1 MAECVIKDKGGYFQI
16 IDFNLEAEDFHD
28 ICQKIEDSLQSQK
41 QDLLLSL
48 ASVGVLYSSHLAM
61 LVRIHQLMH
70 KNNLRFVISDISSEI
85 KNLLQ
90 ITQLDSIFSTYETL
104 EDFKSSL
111 TPNEGKAQPSKIV
124 FEWQITKTDK
134 DVADVVCKGNMF
146 AGEQLNKLQE
156 SISDFFSINFDFSN
170 LQSMDSASIAL
181 LDKLADNHTIS
192 VAGANEELIEQFR
205 QKLIY
210 GKMKLL

>member
-1 MAECVIKDKGGYFQI
+1 MAECTIKDNDGYFQI
-16 IDFNLEAEDFHD
+16 INFNLEADDFHD
-28 ICQKIEDSLQSQK
+28 IFQKIEDALLVKK
-41 QDLLLSL
+41 QDLLFSL
-48 ASVGVLYSSHLAM
+48 ATVGVLYSSHLAM

-70 KNNLRFVISDISSEI
+70 KNNLRFVISDISAEI

-90 ITQLDSIFSTYETL
+90 ITQLDSIFSTYETVD
-104 EDFKSSL
+104 DFKNSL
-111 TPNEGKAQPSKIV
+111 KQIANEKSQPQTD

-134 DVADVVCKGNMF
+134 DVANVTCKGNMF
-146 AGEQLNKLQE
+146 AGEQLGKLQE
-156 SISDFFSINFDFSN
+156 SVSDFYSIVFDFSN
-170 LQSMDSASIAL
+170 LQSMDSASIAF
-181 LDKLADNHTIS
+181 LDRFASNHSIS

>member
-1 MAECVIKDKGGYFQI
+1 MAECTIKDNDGYFQI
-16 IDFNLEAEDFHD
+16 INFDLEADDFHD
-28 ICQKIEDSLQSQK
+28 IFQKIEEILLVKK

-48 ASVGVLYSSHLAM
+48 ATVGVLYSSHLAM

-90 ITQLDSIFSTYETL
+90 ITQLDSIFSTFETID
-104 EDFKSSL
+104 DFKNSL
-111 TPNEGKAQPSKIV
+111 KKNAEEHPLPQTN

-134 DVADVVCKGNMF
+134 DVANVTCQGNMF
-146 AGEQLNKLQE
+146 AGEQLDKLQE
-156 SISDFFSINFDFSN
+156 SVSDFYSIIFDFSN
-170 LQSMDSASIAL
+170 LQSMDGASITF
-181 LDKLADNHTIS
+181 LDKFADSHSVS